1 MAINTILF
9 PMLVQEASNEL
20 SKTLAIIRVLLIIF
34 APIIIIIELAIPS
47 LIDILYG
54 PEYFET
60 ISYIQIL
67 LPFMYLGLPGLVLS
81 SYYAS
86 KGMFKTLFIIN
97 LSAVL
102 ASVLALFLV
111 SLISVNLAPLIS
123 LGVVFL
129 VITISSIQYIKEKIF
144 LKIFYPQRKMQLFL
158 LITSSQYL
166 LR

>member
-1 MAINTILF
+1 MSDQAPRLFAITFLSSSFVGFLGLAQVIIGLLNRLPMAINTILF

-34 APIIIIIELAIPS
+34 APIIIILELAIPS

-54 PEYFET
+54 QEYFET

-102 ASVLALFLV
+102 ASVLTLFLV

-123 LGVVFL
+123 LGVVFW
-129 VITISSIQYIKEKIF
+129 
-144 LKIFYPQRKMQLFL
+144 
-158 LITSSQYL
+158 
-166 LR
+166 